1 MASAQVRLPQVSQVE
16 ASGDVALW
24 LAESEVVAAWFGAG
38 SPHLPYELDL
48 EWAPATG
55 REVLLLPLGR
65 ASIHLTG
72 LPTGFGLGGQGVNT
86 ISPGPIVASGIALV
100 TVSVPVEIASMVE
113 LGPPMPS
120 CA

>member
-1 MASAQVRLPQVSQVE
+1 VGRDGAR
-16 ASGDVALW
+16 AL
-24 LAESEVVAAWFGAG
+24 GI
-38 SPHLPYELDL
+38 L
-48 EWAPATG
+48 ERGIRP
-55 REVLLLPLGR
+55 RMDHPRSSGR

-86 ISPGPIVASGIALV
+86 ISPGPIVASGIASV
-100 TVSVPVEIASMVE
+100 TVSVAVEIASMVE